1 MPMPAPP
8 GGTMGVIFSRGRK
21 VIRSKKAATW
31 GCSSIWLRR
40 ILKNSALPGT
50 NWGRTYRFSWLGFFP
65 SRFSQLYSIR
75 PTQAMSSSSF
85 CRGSRSSLVS
95 FISCPMVLGLRTPIF
110 RAPVFRI
117 VALDALELGGHPVG
131 NHGHQL
137 RNLGPGL
144 VHHRD
149 GKGQLLLLQ
158 GERGGTIAVDVL
170 SHVKSPSFPPNGR
183 FFRYQL
189 TIIIATSAAKSY

>member
-1 MPMPAPP
+1 
-8 GGTMGVIFSRGRK
+8 MGVIFSRGRK

-40 ILKNSALPGT
+40 MLKNSALPGT

-85 CRGSRSSLVS
+85 CKGSRSSLVS

-110 RAPVFRI
+110 RATSAISSVTRSARPQYSGSLPLTPLSL
-117 VALDALELGGHPVG
+117 A
-131 NHGHQL
+131 
-137 RNLGPGL
+137 
-144 VHHRD
+144 
-149 GKGQLLLLQ
+149 
-158 GERGGTIAVDVL
+158 GTRSVIM
-170 SHVKSPSFPPNGR
+170 
-183 FFRYQL
+183 
-189 TIIIATSAAKSY
+189 ATSFAILGRGSSTTGMVKGSFSCSRGNAVGRSPLMFFPMSNLLHFRPTGGFFDTNSLL